1 MKKLLFILLLI
12 PLMVF
17 GQKETIIHITTDN
30 YPQETRWVLYAD
42 SMYGS
47 ILGSV
52 QYGYYTQPN
61 TPHMDTLYIPDSL
74 TNITFVIYDSW
85 GDGGTTV
92 TVTGDAYTQAPLGT
106 QARNLFPGVP
116 PNLQIGSST
125 VDNQI
130 LDTATVSLAEYDGTN
145 NNMYVDGVLKNSV
158 E

>member
-1 MKKLLFILLLI
+1 MKKLLLLLLL
-12 PLMVF
+12 PLTLF

-74 TNITFVIYDSW
+74 ANIIGFENIKRVEDEIGPPDKL
-85 GDGGTTV
+85 GGWS
-92 TVTGDAYTQAPLGT
+92 DEEKAQ
-106 QARNLFPGVP
+106 
-116 PNLQIGSST
+116 LQYALNKLKST
-125 VDNQI
+125 RKKYPIKDYSHKK
-130 LDTATVSLAEYDGTN
+130 DEYK
-145 NNMYVDGVLKNSV
+145 VK
-158 E
+158 